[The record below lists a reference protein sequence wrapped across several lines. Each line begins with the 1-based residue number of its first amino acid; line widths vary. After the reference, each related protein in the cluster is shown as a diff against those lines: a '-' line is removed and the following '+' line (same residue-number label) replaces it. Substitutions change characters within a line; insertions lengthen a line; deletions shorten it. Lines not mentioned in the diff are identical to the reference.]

1 MMFNIKNNNDYKY
14 DEAEDM
20 FTISNY
26 LLILRMA
33 VNIQYLYHKY
43 WNFASNSQ

>member
-1 MMFNIKNNNDYKY
+1 MFNTENNNDYNY
-14 DEAEDM
+14 EGEDM
-20 FTISNY
+20 FIISNY

-43 WNFASNSQ
+43 GNFASNS